1 MHDGCNDSCST
12 HASAFF
18 AVASGHVTK
27 AWSRSA
33 RACECVHMLMLPPH
47 FDSAART
54 LEHAPMTLLLPV
66 LSHTSPTKALL
77 LLLLLA

>member
-12 HASAFF
+12 HARAFL
-18 AVASGHVTK
+18 AVASGHVIT

-33 RACECVHMLMLPPH
+33 RAYGCAQMLMLPPH

-54 LEHAPMTLLLPV
+54 LEHAPITLLLAV
-66 LSHTSPTKALL
+66 LSHPSPTKALL
-77 LLLLLA
+77 LLLLA

>member
-1 MHDGCNDSCST
+1 
-12 HASAFF
+12 
-18 AVASGHVTK
+18 
-27 AWSRSA
+27 
-33 RACECVHMLMLPPH
+33 MLMLPPH

-77 LLLLLA
+77 LLLLLLLA